1 MITKISDL
9 LKPDFNLFKNELKK
23 YILNL
28 KNNGH
33 DCLNEILGAGRYM
46 EKMEIP
52 KEQIIELIIN
62 MLIMLRNT
70 LNFRQGDQDESKNL
84 QEPEI
89 NKLIKKYNNL
99 KDNYYDKVFINLEQL
114 HKKYT
119 SELFES
125 VYLSNDIQKL
135 KKEVEYLE
143 ETKKQLDTPWRI

>member
-33 DCLNEILGAGRYM
+33 DCLNEILGAGCYM

-70 LNFRQGDQDESKNL
+70 LNFRQGDQDEGKNL
-84 QEPEI
+84 QEPEV
-89 NKLIKKYNNL
+89 NELIKKYNNL
-99 KDNYYDKVFINLEQL
+99 KDNYYDKVFFNLEEL

-119 SELFES
+119 SKVFES

-143 ETKKQLDTPWRI
+143 ENKKQLETPWRI